1 MELTEKNVKGRERAA
16 ILLAT
21 IGVEGAARVLAEL
34 SKEEIEVLAGEIS
47 DLSRVKPEL
56 VDQIL
61 EKAYERNIAYDSYAR
76 GGLDYARDVLTKA
89 LSPDKAEAVLTKVR
103 SESEQRPFKFV
114 GRLDSVQLVN
124 FLQSEHPQTIALIL
138 AHLDPRQVAQILL
151 QLPEQL
157 RGDVAQRIATF
168 GGASPEVIRT
178 IEQAI
183 AERLEASAFEVTK
196 ALGGI
201 ERVAEILNH
210 VGKANESQILD
221 DITQLDP
228 ELAQEIKD
236 RMFTFDDLVRLDD
249 RSVQTLLRE
258 VDSKVLA
265 LSLKACSDEVR
276 DLIFK
281 NMSKRATEALSEEM
295 DYMGPVRVADVEEA
309 HRKILE
315 VVRRLETEG
324 AIFISGR
331 GSGNEIIG

>member
-1 MELTEKNVKGRERAA
+1 MELNEKNVNGRERAA

-21 IGVEGAARVLAEL
+21 IGVDGASRVLAEL

-47 DLSRVKPEL
+47 DLSRVRPEL

-76 GGLDYARDVLTKA
+76 GGLDYAREVLTRA
-89 LSPDKAEAVLTKVR
+89 LSPDKADEVLTKVR

-114 GRLDSVQLVN
+114 GRLDSMQLVN
-124 FLQSEHPQTIALIL
+124 FLSGEHPQTIALIL

-151 QLPEQL
+151 QLPEEM

-178 IEQAI
+178 IEQAMS
-183 AERLEASAFEVTK
+183 ERLEASFEVTK
-196 ALGGI
+196 VVGGV
-201 ERVAEILNH
+201 ERVAEILNQI
-210 VGKANESQILD
+210 GKANEAHILD
-221 DITQLDP
+221 DITQLNP

-258 VDSKVLA
+258 VDSKILA

-276 DLIFK
+276 ELIFK
-281 NMSKRATEALSEEM
+281 NMSKRASEALAEEM
-295 DYMGPVRVADVEEA
+295 DYMGPVRVADVEDA

-331 GSGNEIIG
+331 GSGNEIIS